1 MQEFSLEKISESIH
15 YGKTKRYFEEVL
27 SSYHNKNYRSSV
39 VMLWSVAVCDI
50 VYKLQSLIDL
60 YDDASA
66 KEILRDLTA
75 IQEGD
80 SKSAAWEVK
89 LIDEV
94 FGKTNLLDSSEY
106 ENLKYLQKQR
116 HLSAH
121 PVLNADR
128 ELHSP
133 NKETVRSLL
142 RNTLEGLLIKPPF
155 YTQHILKEI
164 LSDLEESASVLNNRA
179 KVKKYVESRYFS
191 RTTVPVELN
200 LIRSFW
206 KFLFKLENED
216 CEKNRKINLHLLE
229 VLAARNSKELIS
241 LISGDKDYF
250 SNISAVGNPIL
261 FLVFF
266 LSKYPDLYKHLN
278 EDAVLKIKHCIVNDD
293 MAKTIGWFEKESL
306 EKHAEDILTWIVSD
320 EHPHFSSEQFDLLLG
335 MSDSEEWQNKFCELV
350 SSYYGSSL
358 SYKQADFRFQLAIPP
373 YIELFNKESLIHL
386 AQKIE
391 GNGQCHDRS
400 RARRDYV
407 IIKKRIDEEFDN
419 EFDYSEYTCFSRK
432 LDLAD

>member
-15 YGKTKRYFEEVL
+15 YGKTKLYFEEVL

-75 IQEGD
+75 IQEAD
-80 SKSAAWEVK
+80 TKSAAWEVR
-89 LIDEV
+89 LIEDV
-94 FGKTNLLDSSEY
+94 FAKTNLLDSSEY
-106 ENLKYLQKQR
+106 ENLRYLQKQR

-121 PVLNADR
+121 PVLNANR

-142 RNTLEGLLIKPPF
+142 RNTLEGVLTKPPF
-155 YTQHILKEI
+155 YTQHIMKEI
-164 LSDLEESASVLNNRA
+164 LSDLEESATVLNTRK

-206 KFLFKLENED
+206 KFVFKLENKD
-216 CEKNRKINLHLLE
+216 CEKNRGINLHLLE
-229 VLAARNSKELIS
+229 VLAARNPTELVN

-250 SNISAVGNPIL
+250 SNVSALGEPIL
-261 FLVFF
+261 FLVYF
-266 LSKYPDLYKHLN
+266 LSIYPDLYEHFN
-278 EDAVLKIKHCIVNDD
+278 EDAILKIKHCIASDE
-293 MAKTIGWFEKESL
+293 MGKTIGWFEKESL
-306 EKHAEDILTWIVSD
+306 EKHSEDIHEWILSS
-320 EHPHFSSEQFDLLLG
+320 EHPHFSEEQFDLLLD
-335 MSDSEEWQNKFCELV
+335 MSDSKEWQISFCKIV
-350 SSYYGSSL
+350 SSYYGCST
-358 SYKQADFRFQLAIPP
+358 SYDQADSRFQLAIPL
-373 YIELFNKESLIHL
+373 YISLFDKESIVYL

-391 GNGQCHDRS
+391 SNSQCHDRS
-400 RARRDYV
+400 RARLDYV
-407 IIKKRIDEEFDN
+407 VIKKKIDQLFEGV
-419 EFDYSEYTCFSRK
+419 FDYSEYTWFSRK
-432 LDLAD
+432 LDLGD